1 MSLVIN
7 NISVIL
13 SFLIHEHVIFLHLG
27 LKIKVFCRFIGIFAS
42 GNSITSPFLIVM
54 PCTLVFCLAA
64 LAKTSVIMLK
74 RSGE

>member
-13 SFLIHEHVIFLHLG
+13 NFLIHEHVIFLHLG
-27 LKIKVFCRFIGIFAS
+27 LKVFYRFIGIFAS
-42 GNSITSPFLIVM
+42 RNSITSPFLIVM
-54 PCTLVFCLAA
+54 PCALVSCLTV